1 MTVAPTP
8 HSLLARLRVGDD
20 DAWRRLDA
28 VYTPLFRAWLR
39 PRGLQPADLDDLIQN
54 VLTVVHRRLTDFAH
68 NGRPGAFRT
77 WLRAVV
83 GNVLRDHYRANG
95 RRHPALGQLLD
106 DLADPASE
114 LNRRWDAD
122 HDGSVLRGLMQL
134 VRQEV
139 EPATWAAFA
148 GTALDGRPTAE
159 VAADLGMTPAAVRV
173 ARCRVLARLRAEA
186 GGFVDD
192 V

>member
-1 MTVAPTP
+1 VPTSSTP
-8 HSLLARLRVGDD
+8 HSLLARLKLGDD

-28 VYTPLFRAWLR
+28 VYAPLFRAWLR

-54 VLTVVHRRLTDFAH
+54 VLTVVHRRLPDFAH
-68 NGRPGAFRT
+68 NGRTGAFRA
-77 WLRAVV
+77 WLRAVAV
-83 GNVLRDHYRANG
+83 NALREHHRAG

-106 DLADPASE
+106 DLADPESE
-114 LNRRWDAD
+114 LSRRWDAE
-122 HDGSVLRGLMQL
+122 HDRHVLRGLMAA
-134 VRQEV
+134 VRADV
-139 EPATWAAFA
+139 EPTTWAVFA
-148 GTALDGRPTAE
+148 GTALDGRPAAE

-186 GGFVDD
+186 AGFVDE